1 MDLIAELNTKI
12 SSLKEGEYIL
22 GLKAVVRHIEAGFSH
37 IARAKQTGDTSAYT
51 DAVFRAN
58 QAFEGSIK
66 EAYRVLANK
75 NPAHKTI
82 HEIETFLEENEI
94 VKERVRSLFTN
105 YRQDWRN
112 PSTHDYRLQFDETE
126 GFLACLSVAS
136 FAYILIDRIL
146 IETGIHESTNQN
158 QSFRTK
164 AVQEDEPS
172 SSDPLKDQVFNALLR
187 LPPELHLE
195 KEVHELQVVGI
206 IAGFLQSKLS
216 SAEIKVEETIGSS
229 QKRTFATPD
238 ILIGSRTELV
248 VVEVKLNFSSTILRN
263 AIDQVRTYQNIANA
277 KDGFV
282 IFTGKEIVPA
292 FDLNSSFGG
301 APGTI
306 HVFAPREYKAA
317 KVFREN

>member
-12 SSLKEGEYIL
+12 ASLKEGEYIL
-22 GLKAVVRHIEAGFSH
+22 GLKAVVRHIEAGFAH

-66 EAYRVLANK
+66 EAYRVLANG
-75 NPAHKTI
+75 NPANKSI
-82 HEIETFLEENEI
+82 YEIEKFLEENEI

-146 IETGIHESTNQN
+146 IETGIHESTNQTLAFKN
-158 QSFRTK
+158 E
-164 AVQEDEPS
+164 AVERDVPNLS
-172 SSDPLKDQVFNALLR
+172 APLKDQVFKALLD
-187 LPPELHLE
+187 LPPDLYLE
-195 KEVHELQVVGI
+195 KGAHELQLVGS
-206 IAGFLQSKLS
+206 IAGFLQSRLS

-238 ILIGSRTELV
+238 ILIGSRAELI
-248 VVEVKLNFSSTILRN
+248 VVEVKRHFNSTALRN

-282 IFTGKEIVPA
+282 IFVGKEIVPA
-292 FDLNSSFGG
+292 FDLNTSYGG

-306 HVFAPREYKAA
+306 HVFAPKEYNAA
-317 KVFREN
+317 NVFREN